1 MSLQVRPGYV
11 NPLTMMK
18 ENKSAKGK
26 TANVQDGKPD
36 KLTELRT
43 KQQSLQNEM
52 LLLQSTGSDSSGNTS
67 EKLEALK
74 SKLEEVSTDLRTAK
88 TDSSG
93 STEKALL
100 SQLQKSERTS
110 LQSKDKSSALNLK
123 PDFDTY
129 EKTEKES
136 ALSGIYSLKA
146 DQENSYKISFSPYS
160 ETE

>member
-18 ENKSAKGK
+18 ENKQAKGK
-26 TANVQDGKPD
+26 TANVQDSKPD

-74 SKLEEVSTDLRTAK
+74 SRLEEVSTDLRTAR
-88 TDSSG
+88 TDN
-93 STEKALL
+93 
-100 SQLQKSERTS
+100 R
-110 LQSKDKSSALNLK
+110 KDKPYALSSK
-123 PDFDTY
+123 PDFDSY
-129 EKTEKES
+129 EKSEKES
-136 ALSGIYSLKA
+136 VLSGIYSLKGE
-146 DQENSYKISFSPYS
+146 QGNNYKISFTPYS
-160 ETE
+160 ET